1 MDPKSQKQKR
11 QDNTL
16 SSLNAA
22 IDAMNLAKEV
32 SGATPAK
39 VVFGTVSIILTMI
52 RVRFPLPSDGLFQFF
67 TLLGLDGEQI
77 RLCRTRAGLRQC
89 MQSPSPWDGREEAG
103 GPQSV
108 RARGD

>member
-1 MDPKSQKQKR
+1 MAAHPYWGLSLSAQPMCHTVLFLPLTMDPKSQKQKR

-16 SSLNAA
+16 SSLDAA

-39 VVFGTVSIILTMI
+39 AVFGTVSIILTMI

-77 RLCRTRAGLRQC
+77 
-89 MQSPSPWDGREEAG
+89 
-103 GPQSV
+103 
-108 RARGD
+108 